1 MPGGLWAGWITESTS
16 EHQAVWH
23 REEGSGNCSGPL
35 SYCDPIRTAAEGH
48 KRARAIEG
56 GLQIGALLPVVDDDR
71 PESLH
76 RRNAVVLAAIEVVA
90 SL

>member
-1 MPGGLWAGWITESTS
+1 MWKWYQNTKRCGIGKRARAI
-16 EHQAVWH
+16 
-23 REEGSGNCSGPL
+23 GPL